1 MCLSHRDEQMQQKL
15 TDAGDLDKELQR
27 EREKRAV
34 GRPTGRTTSKGPKK
48 AGEGAERPAKE

>member
-1 MCLSHRDEQMQQKL
+1 MQQKL
-15 TDAGDLDKELQR
+15 TDAGDLDKELR

>member
-15 TDAGDLDKELQR
+15 TDAGDLDKELR

-34 GRPTGRTTSKGPKK
+34 G
-48 AGEGAERPAKE
+48 